1 MQRKPAVRC
10 FDEKLGGFYSDSS
23 AFRFRV
29 HIDPPQATPRAN
41 CLRNHKPLL
50 QDVRLKVRRKKRRQY
65 PRLGLFYFRR
75 MVLEKPNDKKAATD
89 FSFLF
94 VESGLTGPLLVE
106 LFYGVQIHN
115 PVVRGSAPAL

>member
-1 MQRKPAVRC
+1 MRNSGAFTPTRVP
-10 FDEKLGGFYSDSS
+10 FGFVFILILLRLLPGQIVYATTSPYS
-23 AFRFRV
+23 R
-29 HIDPPQATPRAN
+29 T
-41 CLRNHKPLL
+41 L
-50 QDVRLKVRRKKRRQY
+50 RLKVRRTKRRQH

-75 MVLEKPNDKKAATD
+75 MVLEKPNDKKAATV

>member
-1 MQRKPAVRC
+1 MQRKPAMRC

-29 HIDPPQATPRAN
+29 HIDPRQLLPGQIVDATTSPYSGT
-41 CLRNHKPLL
+41 L
-50 QDVRLKVRRKKRRQY
+50 RLKVRRTKRRQR

-75 MVLEKPNDKKAATD
+75 MVLEKPNDKKAATV
-89 FSFLF
+89 SLFLF
-94 VESGLTGPLLVE
+94 VESGLTGPLLVK

-115 PVVRGSAPAL
+115 PVARGSAPAL